1 MCSAQPDQNHCW
13 THLDLHVQ
21 NVMYDSE
28 HITFID
34 NDGYTY
40 LPKNF
45 SFLIQSHHFFTCL
58 PHDIRKDLYLKY
70 LNLID
75 KKDIMEYQDRLKPF
89 ITNLDLNNQNSILH
103 IMNEVQKY
111 L

>member
-1 MCSAQPDQNHCW
+1 MCSAQPDQSRCW
-13 THLDLHVQ
+13 TYLDLHAQ
-21 NVMYDSE
+21 NVMYDNE

-45 SFLIQSHHFFTCL
+45 SFLTQSHHFFTCL